1 MQHHGTSNEPEPSGY
16 RWCPFCNELWS
27 VARFAAICPLC
38 EGLTL
43 AYVGRLTYEEYSRWR
58 RQSPLK
64 RGVDLI
70 ETALIDGVRQV
81 STVFVTARSD
91 QPAYEAIAASITRPL
106 DR

>member
-1 MQHHGTSNEPEPSGY
+1 MHQDGTSNESEASRY

-43 AYVGRLTYEEYSRWR
+43 AYVGRISHEEYSKWR
-58 RQSPLK
+58 RRSPLK

-70 ETALIDGVRQV
+70 EAVFIDG
-81 STVFVTARSD
+81 ARIGLD
-91 QPAYEAIAASITRPL
+91 QLRRGPL
-106 DR
+106 

>member
-1 MQHHGTSNEPEPSGY
+1 MQQYGTSNEPEPSRY

-43 AYVGRLTYEEYSRWR
+43 AYTGRLTYEEYSRWR

-70 ETALIDGVRQV
+70 ETALIDGVRIGLDHLRH
-81 STVFVTARSD
+81 S
-91 QPAYEAIAASITRPL
+91 PL
-106 DR
+106 